1 MSRCRFGWYE
11 RGVVRRH
18 VAGRA
23 QSDVPKDE
31 PRHAANLRR
40 AAKGIMVV
48 EAEMDGTTWYGRLMP
63 KKKGV
68 AEGPV
73 ILFEKPRALGE

>member
-11 RGVVRRH
+11 RGTVRRH
-18 VAGRA
+18 VAGRTHGE
-23 QSDVPKDE
+23 VPENE

-40 AAKGIMVV
+40 VGAGIMVV
-48 EAEMDGTTWYGRLMP
+48 EAEMDGSTWYGRLMP
-63 KKKGV
+63 KKKTA

-73 ILFEKPRALGE
+73 ILFERPRA